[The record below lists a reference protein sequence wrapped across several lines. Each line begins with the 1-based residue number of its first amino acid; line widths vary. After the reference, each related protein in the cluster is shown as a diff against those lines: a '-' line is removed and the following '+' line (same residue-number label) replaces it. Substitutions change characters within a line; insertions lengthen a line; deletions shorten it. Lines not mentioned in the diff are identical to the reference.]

1 MINLEPN
8 VLRRILA
15 SIALLTLL
23 SLGGCASVPMAT
35 PQQDAAAKQ
44 FTVPT
49 GKSRIYLYRNE
60 NFGGAIKMTV
70 SLDGKTM
77 GQTGP
82 KTFFIWDVTPGHH
95 TIESL
100 TENVAKL
107 SLDTQAGQPYFVWQE
122 VKMGMLSAGSVLH
135 LVDRQAGMQGV
146 MECNLASTPEH

>member
-1 MINLEPN
+1 MKKIKPIVMKRFLG
-8 VLRRILA
+8 LFA
-15 SIALLTLL
+15 LL
-23 SLGGCASVPMAT
+23 SLLSMGGCASVPMAT

-44 FTVPT
+44 FKVPA

-60 NFGGAIKMTV
+60 TFGSAIKMAV

-82 KTFFIWDVTPGHH
+82 HTFFVWDVNPGHH

-100 TENVAKL
+100 TENVSKL

-135 LVDRQAGMQGV
+135 KVDRETGMSGV
-146 MECNLASTPEH
+146 NECKLAETAMH